1 MNEPQRKSP
10 DQALATIASPEM
22 QQKFLQVL
30 PSNISADKFTR
41 VTLVAIQQDPSI
53 LECDRQSLYNACLTA
68 AQRGLLPDKKEGALV
83 AFNVKEK
90 TPDGGERWVKKAQFM
105 AMPEGIIKELA
116 KAGVKVYAVSVY
128 EKDKVEIW
136 NDDHGQHVTHHP
148 VVFGDRGERIGAFA
162 SATDSDGR
170 TYVEAMNM
178 IDLVKARNA
187 SKSKDKQ
194 GNPTGPWKEW
204 PERMEQKTVLHRIRK
219 RIAIL
224 GHDDIVERLQED
236 ETADVADVPEAA
248 PAPAAAVV
256 TPIKPPANRPR
267 GLQAVIEHD
276 AGNEPPPDDMVDD
289 EDDNDPFG
297 PQ

>member
-1 MNEPQRKSP
+1 MNEPNRKSP

-30 PSNISADKFTR
+30 PSNISADRFTR

-83 AFNVKEK
+83 AFNTKVG
-90 TPDGGERWVKKAQFM
+90 DQWVKKAQFM

-116 KAGVKVYAVSVY
+116 KAGVKVYATSVY
-128 EKDKVEIW
+128 AKDKIEIW
-136 NDDHGQHVTHHP
+136 NDDDGQHVRHVP
-148 VVFGDRGERIGAFA
+148 DVFGDRGERVGAFA
-162 SATDSDGR
+162 AAKDADGR
-170 TYVEAMNM
+170 SYVEAMNL
-178 IDLVKARNA
+178 IDLTKARNA

-256 TPIKPPANRPR
+256 TPIKPPTNRPK
-267 GLQAVIEHD
+267 GLQSVIEHD
-276 AGNEPPPDDMVDD
+276 AGNDEPPPDDMV
-289 EDDNDPFG
+289 EDDDSDPFG